1 VDNTAAMPQFSH
13 GAAAGAVGK
22 DQRLTAFP
30 TDPTPK
36 GGMRMA
42 ASTMTKESVRALIDA
57 VENDPLAGLGCYT
70 KKDLLVDR
78 FLAHS
83 RATMPSTVPIS
94 TPRPV
99 LSEPSRSDEEAA

>member
-1 VDNTAAMPQFSH
+1 
-13 GAAAGAVGK
+13 
-22 DQRLTAFP
+22 
-30 TDPTPK
+30 
-36 GGMRMA
+36 MA

-57 VENDPLAGLGCYT
+57 IENDPLAGLGCYS

-94 TPRPV
+94 TPRPM
-99 LSEPSRSDEEAA
+99 LTEPSRSSDEEAA